1 MSEKMQKA
9 IDLLDKGGEK
19 YGTYGKLV
27 AQHLIELITDDESA
41 QKVIDEKKSFEE
53 CFNSINSK
61 ARKQAVRNCAV
72 IEDAQVYAWAREYY
86 GLTER
91 ETEPPRLEIVKKP
104 ADDLDID
111 LFDLL

>member
-1 MSEKMQKA
+1 MSEKIQKA

-27 AQHLIELITDDESA
+27 AQHLIELITDDESSE
-41 QKVIDEKKSFEE
+41 KVLDEKNPFEK
-53 CFNSINSK
+53 CFNSIRDK
-61 ARKQAVRNCAV
+61 ARKQAVQNCAV

-91 ETEPPRLEIVKKP
+91 EAEPPRLEVVKKP